1 MALNVENAACHGK
14 PGQSW
19 LVLHKTMPPDC
30 GMCGCVL
37 GGDTE
42 MFEQFF
48 KLRDNKTSA
57 KTEIVAG
64 VTTFL
69 TMAYIIFVNPQILG
83 TAKMPT
89 DAVFAATCLASAIGC
104 FLMAFVANYPIALAP
119 GMGLNAYFAFGVV
132 GGMGYSWQVALGC
145 VFISGVIFFII
156 SVLPI
161 REWIVNA
168 IPRSL
173 KMAIAAGIGLFLAL
187 IALKNAGIVVGDR
200 ATLVTHGTLTSWPV
214 LMAVLGFA
222 LIVALEYRKIMGGV
236 IIGILVVTAVSII
249 AGEQKL
255 VGVFDVP
262 PSIAPVLLKMDLGGA
277 SKVGLVTVVFAFL
290 FVDLFDNTGTLI
302 ALAHRGG
309 FMRPDGTVPRL
320 SRALISDSAAAMIG
334 AALGTSTTTSYIE
347 SASGINAG
355 GRTGLTAAT
364 VGVLFLLSLFVAP
377 LATSIPGYATAPA
390 LLYVACLMARGLT
403 EVEWG
408 DLTES
413 APAVITAI
421 AMPFTFSIA
430 DGIAFGFI
438 SYACIKLSAGRWRDI
453 HPAVAILAVLF
464 VIKYMV
470 IS

>member
-1 MALNVENAACHGK
+1 ML
-14 PGQSW
+14 
-19 LVLHKTMPPDC
+19 
-30 GMCGCVL
+30 
-37 GGDTE
+37 
-42 MFEQFF
+42 EQIF
-48 KLRDNKTSA
+48 KLNENKTNVR
-57 KTEIVAG
+57 TEIVAG
-64 VTTFL
+64 ITTFL
-69 TMAYIIFVNPQILG
+69 TMAYIIFVNPSILAA
-83 TAKMPT
+83 AKMPFG
-89 DAVFAATCLASAIGC
+89 AVFTATCVAAAIGC
-104 FLMAFVANYPIALAP
+104 MLMAFLANYPIALAP

-132 GGMGYSWQVALGC
+132 GGMGHSWQVALGC

-168 IPRSL
+168 IPKSL

-187 IALKNAGIVVGDR
+187 IALKNAGIVV
-200 ATLVTHGTLTSWPV
+200 ANPETLVTHGKLVSWPV
-214 LMAVLGFA
+214 LMATLGFA
-222 LIVALEYRKIMGGV
+222 LIVALEYRRVMGGV
-236 IIGILVVTAVSII
+236 IIGILAVTVVSIL
-249 AGEQKL
+249 AGQQKFE
-255 VGVFDVP
+255 GIFDLP
-262 PSIAPVLLKMDLGGA
+262 PSIAPVFLQMDLAGA
-277 SKVGLVTVVFAFL
+277 FQVGLVTVVFAFL

-320 SRALISDSAAAMIG
+320 RGALISDSAAAMIG
-334 AALGTSTTTSYIE
+334 AAVGTSTTTSYIE

-364 VGVLFLLSLFVAP
+364 VGILFLLALFVAP
-377 LATSIPGYATAPA
+377 LAGSIPAYATAPA

-403 EVEWG
+403 EVDWN
-408 DLTES
+408 DITEA

-438 SYACIKLSAGRWRDI
+438 SYAGIKVAAGRYADV

-464 VIKYMV
+464 VIKYVV
-470 IS
+470 IG